1 MPGRLQK
8 SITSKPG
15 EIVTPSEQSSVF
27 RTLPFPHVGIFTF
40 RPVFRFDGRFGN
52 GTILDYGGSR
62 WRGEDGLQGSEI
74 VVVFV
79 VTRQDLL
86 DKAFRF
92 GERQTR
98 HDWVVFGLL
107 SIFTGHSQRLALPR
121 AWLKG
126 GRVSYR
132 HETASH
138 GRYRPELQPAVIAGD
153 ASVSFPNDRV
163 RGRRARARV
172 RASFPCPKDSWPDQ
186 IQSETRNQ
194 IETPRRPVVCRTPVE
209 TRTDS

>member
-121 AWLKG
+121 AWLK
-126 GRVSYR
+126 RRIVSYR
-132 HETASH
+132 HEMASMDRETDQTPH
-138 GRYRPELQPAVIAGD
+138 PSSLWETPPSRSPTTGSGVIAPGL
-153 ASVSFPNDRV
+153 VFV
-163 RGRRARARV
+163 RRSHVRRTVGQTKSRAKPETK
-172 RASFPCPKDSWPDQ
+172 SKHPEDQ
-186 IQSETRNQ
+186 L
-194 IETPRRPVVCRTPVE
+194 CA
-209 TRTDS
+209 